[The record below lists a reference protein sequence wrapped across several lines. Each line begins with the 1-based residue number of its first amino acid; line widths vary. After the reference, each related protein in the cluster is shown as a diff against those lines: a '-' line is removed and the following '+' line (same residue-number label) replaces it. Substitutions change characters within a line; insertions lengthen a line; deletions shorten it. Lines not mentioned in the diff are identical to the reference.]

1 LKYTNQVCVNAL
13 QANDSRGHHDHTLC
27 PVPRLPHK
35 AWKPPLEVA
44 AFSIVRLDFGMC
56 ERFSRN
62 YTWTQ
67 IYAMCPAV
75 VALWLIASDGFAQD
89 VPRNALMEPGYVETR
104 TCLDQSYK
112 KLLRGGIKNHA
123 ALVSQGMALCR
134 AQISVFSDHLHGTK
148 DENSSMIVWL
158 AEQQLSLT
166 LKNQ

>member
-1 LKYTNQVCVNAL
+1 M
-13 QANDSRGHHDHTLC
+13 RG
-27 PVPRLPHK
+27 
-35 AWKPPLEVA
+35 
-44 AFSIVRLDFGMC
+44 
-56 ERFSRN
+56 RFSLN
-62 YTWTQ
+62 GTWTQ
-67 IYAMCPAV
+67 IYAMGPAV
-75 VALWLIASDGFAQD
+75 IVLWLIACSAFAQN

-134 AQISVFSDHLHGTK
+134 AQISVFSDHMHGTK